1 MKRYAT
7 LLIILV
13 CSWICSGAE
22 NHRAPEPS
30 DSNRFEY
37 RKVRGRE
44 AKGPLDLRYEGEV
57 DLALARGARPQ
68 EMRSFGDQWSGNAHL
83 LWDGAIG
90 DSFESSIDLS
100 EAGTYDLSFQL
111 TVAPDYGKFEVTVND
126 RVLAQEV
133 DLYRDRVDLLKPII
147 VEDVELTAGS
157 QRVSFKLVGHNDA
170 ARPYGKNRYLLGLD
184 CIQLIRKDLPPVV
197 TVDSTPEMPRR
208 PPKPIPNPLS
218 SAQLNQHLEQYC
230 YQCHQDTDGEND
242 LDLTQLTNAEQWLD
256 QIQLARRVRNVL
268 ERHEMPPSDEDQPE
282 PETRQRMLAT
292 FDSYLKRYLSENPA
306 TTPVVM
312 RRLNRYEY
320 SNAVRDLLELKG
332 DIYPLPEKTIRGNQ
346 PYFEPASGRFPR
358 AIMVG
363 NRTLGKNQVEKQIL
377 TGVSPFAIDLQAEGG
392 FNNRGS
398 ELSFSPI
405 LLESFL
411 KLGQSIVSSPEFTR
425 YCESHEKLF
434 TISPE
439 ATINEQATISRERL
453 QPLLERAFRQRIDAA
468 TLDRYHG
475 FFLQKLATEDS
486 FETAMKDTVA
496 AILASP
502 RFIYLVESAPN
513 EEEEQSLTGYELA
526 ARLAMFLWSSIPDEA
541 LLKTARDGSIL
552 QAEVLD
558 QQVQRM
564 LEDPRCQA
572 LSQNF
577 ARQWMRLDQ
586 LVTAVPDF
594 DRYPEYYARIGCEQW
609 KFGLQTMI
617 EPLLLFESIM
627 VEDRSIL
634 LLIDSDYT
642 YRSDE
647 LQSWYT
653 DAKPFSQRQN
663 RNRFNTNQQ
672 VYRRR
677 QVKDRREGGVITSAA
692 TLTMTSSPL
701 RTSPIRRGSWVATVV
716 FNQPPPP
723 PPDEI
728 PSIEEDDE
736 SITAQGLTLRE
747 RLVQHQVNP
756 SCVSC
761 HAKIDP
767 LGFALENY
775 DAVGRWRDQ
784 YHSGLE
790 IDASGELFGQA
801 KFQDAVGL
809 KDAIL
814 DHPEWFIRAF
824 AEHLLCYA
832 ISREIALTDR
842 PSVDEIVDEA
852 IRDQGQFS
860 TIVRSIVKSRPF
872 RLQAV
877 KESSKGV
884 QE

>member
-1 MKRYAT
+1 MKRYST
-7 LLIILV
+7 LLMFL
-13 CSWICSGAE
+13 ICSSICLGDE
-22 NHRAPEPS
+22 SPTGSEQS
-30 DSNRFEY
+30 DSKRFEY

-57 DLALARGARPQ
+57 ELALGRGARPQ
-68 EMRSFGDQWSGNAHL
+68 GMRSFGDQWSGDAHL
-83 LWDGAIG
+83 LWDGTVG
-90 DSFESSIDLS
+90 DSFESSIDVS
-100 EAGTYDLSFQL
+100 EAGIYDLSFQL
-111 TVAPDYGKFEVTVND
+111 TVAPDYGEFEVSVND
-126 RVLAQEV
+126 RVLSQQV
-133 DLYRDRVDLLKPII
+133 DLYSDRVDLLKPVL

-157 QRVSFKLVGHNDA
+157 QRVTFKLVGHNA
-170 ARPYGKNRYLLGLD
+170 SARPYGKNRYLLGVD
-184 CIQLIRKDLPPVV
+184 YIQLVRKDSPPVV
-197 TVDSTPEMPRR
+197 PVESDPALPRR
-208 PPKPIPNPLS
+208 LPERIPNPLT

-230 YQCHQDTDGEND
+230 YQCHQGEEGESD
-242 LDLTQLTNAEQWLD
+242 LDLTQLSNAEQWLE
-256 QIQLARRVRNVL
+256 QIQIARRVRNVL
-268 ERHEMPPSDEDQPE
+268 ERHEMPPTDEAQPE
-282 PETRQRMLAT
+282 PGTRQHILAT
-292 FDSYLKRYLSENPA
+292 LESYLKRYLAENPA
-306 TTPVVM
+306 TSPVVM

-320 SNAVRDLLELKG
+320 SNAVRDLLGLKG
-332 DIYPLPEKTIRGNQ
+332 DIYPLPEKTIRASQ
-346 PYFEPASGRFPR
+346 SYFAPASGRFPR

-425 YCESHEKLF
+425 YCESHERLF

-439 ATINEQATISRERL
+439 ATIDEQAAVSRARL
-453 QPLLERAFRQRIDAA
+453 QQLMERAFRQRIDAA

-475 FFLQKLATEDS
+475 FFLQKLESDDS
-486 FETAMKDTVA
+486 FEGAMKDTVA

-541 LLKTARDGSIL
+541 LLETARDGSIL
-552 QAEVLD
+552 KAEVLD

-577 ARQWMRLDQ
+577 ARQWLRLDQ

-653 DAKPFSQRQN
+653 DAQPFPKRQN

-723 PPDEI
+723 PPDEV
-728 PSIEEDDE
+728 PPIEEDDE
-736 SITAQGLTLRE
+736 SITAQGLTLRD
-747 RLVQHQVNP
+747 RLIQHQVNP

-784 YHSGLE
+784 YHSGLK

-814 DHPEWFIRAF
+814 DHPEWFVRAIV
-824 AEHLLCYA
+824 EHLLCYA
-832 ISREIALTDR
+832 VGRELALTDR

-860 TIVRSIVKSRPF
+860 TIIRSVVKSRPF
-872 RLQAV
+872 RFQAG